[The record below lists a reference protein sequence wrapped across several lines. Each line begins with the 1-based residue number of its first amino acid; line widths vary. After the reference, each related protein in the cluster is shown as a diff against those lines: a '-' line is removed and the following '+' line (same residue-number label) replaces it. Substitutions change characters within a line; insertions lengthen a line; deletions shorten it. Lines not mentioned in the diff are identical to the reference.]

1 MARAQFK
8 EEMNIGKL
16 FETQIKKSVPDYAL
30 LYRLPDPPQSFGGG
44 NLRFSSRN
52 PFDLLVW
59 DLDKSIL
66 YDLEMK
72 TVEGK
77 SIWFERS
84 KEEKGEIQF
93 PQIAGLNEWSKY
105 DGIICGF
112 VIEFRK
118 IEKTVFI
125 KISEFNKLINAIPK
139 KSFNYDDLEKYGVQY
154 VIIEQQ
160 MARTLYTYNMDK
172 FLQDCNI

>member
-8 EEMNIGKL
+8 EKMNIGKL

-52 PFDLLVW
+52 PFDFLLW
-59 DLDKSIL
+59 DSTKRIL
-66 YDLEMK
+66 YALEMK
-72 TVEGK
+72 TVAGK
-77 SIWFERS
+77 SISFERT
-84 KEEKGEIQF
+84 KEEKGEIHF
-93 PQIAGLNEWSKY
+93 HQIAGLNEWNEY

-118 IEKTVFI
+118 IETTVFI
-125 KISEFNKLINAIPK
+125 EISEFNKLINVIPK
-139 KSFNYDDLEKYGVQY
+139 KSFNYDDLEKYDVQY

-160 MARTLYTYNMDK
+160 MARTRYTYNMDK